1 MNNIKKGNLNY
12 DQTGRAYPDNSEIKE
27 NWDCIWENEGKYY
40 KIIGLPNHAEWE
52 EVWVKNKEKYNQII
66 DEAYER
72 YWSSIE
78 TSEYDGIGPTS
89 IKLPTLMKEEFIN
102 KCKKDPEFSEKW
114 GLKIEERELS
124 AQERVA
130 IFMENKRTNKFEDN
144 NCDIPTKLITITY
157 NNETIESY
165 E

>member
-66 DEAYER
+66 DEAYEN
-72 YWSSIE
+72 YKTKTE
-78 TSEYDGIGPTS
+78 VMMGHGFHG
-89 IKLPTLMKEEFIN
+89 TLLLQEEFIN
-102 KCKKDPEFSEKW
+102 KCKTDNDFSKTWE
-114 GLKIEERELS
+114 LKIDEREYTLDNGDFIKEINVYHIPKKS
-124 AQERVA
+124 
-130 IFMENKRTNKFEDN
+130 MEYLETKFVILQTGN
-144 NCDIPTKLITITY
+144 IK
-157 NNETIESY
+157 NE
-165 E
+165 